1 MAGVN
6 EAGNQFCFRVMPTT
20 IASFAKGS
28 SFEVE
33 IEYTVS
39 KEVMLIVDLEQ
50 ATAPPTC
57 PPTHANCPHAQGTKA
72 LGGSFTGES
81 GKTAIQ
87 VLYNHDGNPGQ
98 ATVTAWLVDK
108 QCYDNLG
115 WRSNGWE
122 ITRKQ
127 EPVLV
132 ASTFGSVAGLVQT
145 IDSNMCSLNVENEG
159 APVMLIIVLVV
170 VCIVTVF
177 LCIFLLNRYICKK
190 SIFNDQDKQ
199 ESGASVG
206 MAGADAEKS
215 RNVAAVDAKDDKL
228 LDLEKQLAQERAKN
242 RSLKDM
248 MDSPKAGQRA

>member
-1 MAGVN
+1 
-6 EAGNQFCFRVMPTT
+6 
-20 IASFAKGS
+20 
-28 SFEVE
+28 
-33 IEYTVS
+33 
-39 KEVMLIVDLEQ
+39 
-50 ATAPPTC
+50 
-57 PPTHANCPHAQGTKA
+57 
-72 LGGSFTGES
+72 
-81 GKTAIQ
+81 
-87 VLYNHDGNPGQ
+87 
-98 ATVTAWLVDK
+98 
-108 QCYDNLG
+108 
-115 WRSNGWE
+115 
-122 ITRKQ
+122 
-127 EPVLV
+127 VLV